1 MYKMTNLWQK
11 KKSKEISLPKRII
24 KVNDAE
30 VKKIMGNHYSA
41 YISSRND
48 IYKAIDWNFLKRWD
62 YNLISS
68 FYFY

>member
-1 MYKMTNLWQK
+1 MYKKTSLCQR
-11 KKSKEISLPKRII
+11 KKSKDMSLPKRII

-48 IYKAIDWNFLKRWD
+48 IYKAID
-62 YNLISS
+62 
-68 FYFY
+68 